1 MDLLFLLFGG
11 AGDIDRLA
19 GIGVDAGL
27 EHRGGEGHGC
37 RSEVLNLL
45 GTVMH
50 LLRLVGEVLHRLLGT
65 AGMGRDEIR
74 DELLVQPGF
83 LIDTQEELPEAE
95 VVLP

>member
-1 MDLLFLLFGG
+1 MLFFLFRC

-19 GIGVDAGL
+19 RIGVDAGI
-27 EHRGGEGHGC
+27 EHRGGEGHGRRC
-37 RSEVLNLL
+37 EVLDLL
-45 GTVMH
+45 GAVMH

-83 LIDTQEELPEAE
+83 LIDTQEKLPEAE